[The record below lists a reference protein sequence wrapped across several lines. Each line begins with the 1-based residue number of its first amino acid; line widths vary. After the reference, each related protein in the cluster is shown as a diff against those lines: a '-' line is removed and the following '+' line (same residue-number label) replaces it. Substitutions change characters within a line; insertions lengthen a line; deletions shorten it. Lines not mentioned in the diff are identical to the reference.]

1 MLKLSIPSA
10 FQIPLRQPYG
20 KVVAVGMIEGE
31 RYYWFVD
38 KHGTVSMIPAVAV
51 EKPEVEG

>member
-1 MLKLSIPSA
+1 MLSLGDTAK
-10 FQIPLRQPYG
+10 PYG